1 MLHEVLNSVYVADD
15 SLRSRPQLAFRG
27 AGSESPAEKK
37 PRILV
42 VDDER
47 LIADTMTDILEGA
60 GFEVATAYDGWSALE
75 AASRFRP
82 DYLLSDVSMPVMNGV
97 ELAIALRT
105 MHPGIKVLLISGQ
118 AGISDLLR
126 DGEKRGFHFDL
137 FAKPIHPLKVI
148 DLLKGR

>member
-1 MLHEVLNSVYVADD
+1 MLHEVLNSVYVADN
-15 SLRSRPQLAFRG
+15 SLKSRARSTSREAF
-27 AGSESPAEKK
+27 SESPAEKK

-75 AASRFRP
+75 AAGRFRP
-82 DYLLSDVSMPVMNGV
+82 DYLLSDVSMPTMNGV

-105 MHPGIKVLLISGQ
+105 MHPGIRVLLISGQ

-126 DGEKRGFHFDL
+126 DSEKRGFHFDL
-137 FAKPIHPLKVI
+137 IAKPIHPLKVI